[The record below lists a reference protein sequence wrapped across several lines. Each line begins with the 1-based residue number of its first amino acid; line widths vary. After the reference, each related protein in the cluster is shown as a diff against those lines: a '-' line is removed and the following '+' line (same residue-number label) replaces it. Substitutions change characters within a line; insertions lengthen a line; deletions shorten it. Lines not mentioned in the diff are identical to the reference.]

1 MSAYDGILSAGGMGN
16 PAMRSPLDHD
26 AMLDVTLSAICA
38 RNQYARDA
46 EPVITEL
53 IAAAGGRDEV
63 LARAAGIWA
72 GYFDAAET
80 RTLASALRLL
90 PGAEQWVAEGRRR
103 RGIPRHGAPI
113 PRP

>member
-1 MSAYDGILSAGGMGN
+1 
-16 PAMRSPLDHD
+16 MRSPLDPD

-38 RNQYARDA
+38 RNQYTRDPA
-46 EPVITEL
+46 PVIAEL
-53 IAAAGGRDEV
+53 TAAAGGRDDV

-72 GYFDAAET
+72 GYFDGAET
-80 RTLASALRLL
+80 RALAAALRAL
-90 PGAEQWVAEGRRR
+90 PGAERWVTEGRRR